1 MLIFE
6 VLNLSKS
13 GAKLLQK
20 PIYIQILRFIFAF
33 CKMLKHSTL
42 IKQKFIYS
50 LYGFIST
57 CVCQKFF
64 VSLHRFLKITS
75 KMNIAKLG
83 WFSIL
88 GMALYLMVSCS
99 VRRDRERIDTAEE
112 LLYSSR
118 DTAELLIR
126 QVERLERLDD
136 EHLAK
141 YWFVICDL
149 HANSMQ
155 SLSEDSM
162 ICWASEYYR
171 TQWEEEH
178 GDARHMILSG
188 LDEAMYFWWNGDKAR
203 TQEVLQRQKKYA
215 DEVAELSGEHLWQV
229 IVLRVSAEIAMRD
242 YDYEHVREYTET
254 LIGLDN
260 GKAIHLDE
268 VERVYNVLAIVYF
281 SLGEYDKMEKC
292 FEKAIAQAA
301 DSAFIVNVVRRNYAD
316 LLGEMGQT
324 DRAIRMQ
331 EELTAQYRE
340 AGNWLQVESLCSL
353 SRLWLNKGDK
363 QRAERYM
370 REAEELFAGYKES
383 EEFDPA
389 TEASLLAH
397 RQVLEYAKNGTYHI
411 IDLVQ
416 FLNRWSETD
425 YVRYRVAEAKE
436 RSIRDLRERNLYLT
450 ISRQRQMIVIIV
462 LFFIALGICLLFIYL
477 YRRRQRLLMEKE
489 EEIETLRTMLAAA
502 DKKDDKESVRK
513 LMLQQLG
520 VIKTIAGTPTE
531 ANQQLLARLM
541 ALNEETANA
550 LIDWPSIYQTID
562 LVYDGFYTRLMQKYG
577 ASDQSND
584 SAHPVLNEKELQ
596 LCCLLKADFST
607 KEINMLTRQ
616 SLQTIYQRKTQ
627 VRQKLSLAEAEDI
640 TTAII

>member
-1 MLIFE
+1 MQKISRMTMKSKFLIG
-6 VLNLSKS
+6 LI
-13 GAKLLQK
+13 GA
-20 PIYIQILRFIFAF
+20 
-33 CKMLKHSTL
+33 
-42 IKQKFIYS
+42 
-50 LYGFIST
+50 
-57 CVCQKFF
+57 V
-64 VSLHRFLKITS
+64 
-75 KMNIAKLG
+75 
-83 WFSIL
+83 
-88 GMALYLMVSCS
+88 ALCLMVSCS

-171 TQWEEEH
+171 TQWKEEH

-397 RQVLEYAKNGTYHI
+397 RQVLEYAENGKYHI
-411 IDLVQ
+411 MDLVQ
-416 FLNRWSETD
+416 FHNRWSETD

-462 LFFIALGICLLFIYL
+462 LFFVALGICLLFIYL

-584 SAHPVLNEKELQ
+584 PAHPVLNEKELQ

-640 TTAII
+640 TTAIV

>member
-1 MLIFE
+1 MKSKFLIG
-6 VLNLSKS
+6 LI
-13 GAKLLQK
+13 GA
-20 PIYIQILRFIFAF
+20 
-33 CKMLKHSTL
+33 
-42 IKQKFIYS
+42 
-50 LYGFIST
+50 
-57 CVCQKFF
+57 
-64 VSLHRFLKITS
+64 
-75 KMNIAKLG
+75 
-83 WFSIL
+83 
-88 GMALYLMVSCS
+88 MALCLMVSCS

-215 DEVAELSGEHLWQV
+215 DEVAEQSGEHLWQV

-268 VERVYNVLAIVYF
+268 VERVYNALAIVYF

-316 LLGEMGQT
+316 LLGEIGQT
-324 DRAIRMQ
+324 DRAIKMLEDLT
-331 EELTAQYRE
+331 EEYRQ
-340 AGNWLQVESLCSL
+340 ADSWLQVESLYSL

-389 TEASLLAH
+389 AEAAFLAH
-397 RQVLEYAKNGTYHI
+397 RQVLEYAQKGSYHCFP
-411 IDLVQ
+411 LVQ
-416 FLNRWSETD
+416 YHNHWSETD
-425 YVRYRVAEAKE
+425 YIRYRVAEAKE

-450 ISRQRQMIVIIV
+450 ISRQRQMLFIVV
-462 LFFIALGICLLFIYL
+462 LLFAGMGAIL
-477 YRRRQRLLMEKE
+477 LIWGLSRRRKRLLLEKE
-489 EEIETLRTMLAAA
+489 EEIETLRGIINKGQNDQVPSDHVGRNA
-502 DKKDDKESVRK
+502 DVRK

-541 ALNEETANA
+541 ALNETTANA
-550 LIDWPSIYQTID
+550 LIDWQSIYQTID
-562 LVYDGFYTRLMQKYG
+562 LVYDGFYTHLRDKYK
-577 ASDQSND
+577 D
-584 SAHPVLNEKELQ
+584 VLNEKELQ

-627 VRQKLSLAEAEDI
+627 VRQKLNLAEGEDI

>member
-1 MLIFE
+1 M
-6 VLNLSKS
+6 S
-13 GAKLLQK
+13 
-20 PIYIQILRFIFAF
+20 
-33 CKMLKHSTL
+33 
-42 IKQKFIYS
+42 
-50 LYGFIST
+50 
-57 CVCQKFF
+57 
-64 VSLHRFLKITS
+64 
-75 KMNIAKLG
+75 IAKFG

-88 GMALYLMVSCS
+88 GMALCLMVSCS

-171 TQWEEEH
+171 TQWKEEH

-383 EEFDPA
+383 SEFDPA

-397 RQVLEYAKNGTYHI
+397 RQVLEYAENGKYHI
-411 IDLVQ
+411 MDLVQ
-416 FLNRWSETD
+416 FHNRWSETD

-450 ISRQRQMIVIIV
+450 ISRQRQIIVIIV
-462 LFFIALGICLLFIYL
+462 LFFVALGICLLFIYL

-489 EEIETLRTMLAAA
+489 EEIETLRTMLTAA

-640 TTAII
+640 TTAIV

>member
-1 MLIFE
+1 M
-6 VLNLSKS
+6 S
-13 GAKLLQK
+13 
-20 PIYIQILRFIFAF
+20 
-33 CKMLKHSTL
+33 
-42 IKQKFIYS
+42 
-50 LYGFIST
+50 
-57 CVCQKFF
+57 
-64 VSLHRFLKITS
+64 
-75 KMNIAKLG
+75 IAKFG

-88 GMALYLMVSCS
+88 GMALCLMVSCS

-171 TQWEEEH
+171 TQWKEEH

-370 REAEELFAGYKES
+370 READELFAGYKES
-383 EEFDPA
+383 SEFDPA
-389 TEASLLAH
+389 TEASLMAH
-397 RQVLEYAKNGTYHI
+397 KQVLEYAKNGTYHI
-411 IDLVQ
+411 VDLVQ

-607 KEINMLTRQ
+607 KEIHMLTRQ

-640 TTAII
+640 TASLL

>member
-1 MLIFE
+1 MG
-6 VLNLSKS
+6 VLLCIIRENVVS
-13 GAKLLQK
+13 LQK
-20 PIYIQILRFIFAF
+20 ISRMTMKSKF
-33 CKMLKHSTL
+33 L
-42 IKQKFIYS
+42 IGLI
-50 LYGFIST
+50 G
-57 CVCQKFF
+57 
-64 VSLHRFLKITS
+64 
-75 KMNIAKLG
+75 A
-83 WFSIL
+83 
-88 GMALYLMVSCS
+88 MALCLMVSCS

-126 QVERLERLDD
+126 QVERLERLED

-215 DEVAELSGEHLWQV
+215 DEVAEQSGEHLWQV

-268 VERVYNVLAIVYF
+268 VERVYNALAIVYF

-316 LLGEMGQT
+316 LLGEIGQT

-331 EELTAQYRE
+331 EVLTEEYRQ
-340 AGNWLQVESLCSL
+340 ADSWLQVESLYSL

-389 TEASLLAH
+389 AEAAFLAH
-397 RQVLEYAKNGTYHI
+397 RQVLEYAQKGSYHCFP
-411 IDLVQ
+411 LVQ
-416 FLNRWSETD
+416 YNNHWSETD

-450 ISRQRQMIVIIV
+450 ISRQRQMIVIIM
-462 LFFIALGICLLFIYL
+462 LFFVTLGGILLFVYL
-477 YRRRQRLLMEKE
+477 YRRRQRLLLEKE
-489 EEIETLRTMLAAA
+489 EEIETLRNMLASA
-502 DKKDDKESVRK
+502 DKPDDRFRTGASQPAEADVRK

-562 LVYDGFYTRLMQKYG
+562 LVYDGFYTRLRDKYK
-577 ASDQSND
+577 D
-584 SAHPVLNEKELQ
+584 VLNEKELQ

-627 VRQKLSLAEAEDI
+627 VRQKLNLPEAEDI

>member
-1 MLIFE
+1 M
-6 VLNLSKS
+6 S
-13 GAKLLQK
+13 
-20 PIYIQILRFIFAF
+20 
-33 CKMLKHSTL
+33 
-42 IKQKFIYS
+42 
-50 LYGFIST
+50 
-57 CVCQKFF
+57 
-64 VSLHRFLKITS
+64 
-75 KMNIAKLG
+75 IAKFG

-88 GMALYLMVSCS
+88 GMALCLMVSCS

-397 RQVLEYAKNGTYHI
+397 RQVLEYAEKGKYHI
-411 IDLVQ
+411 MDLVQ

-462 LFFIALGICLLFIYL
+462 LFFVALGICLLFIYL

-640 TTAII
+640 TTAIV

>member
-1 MLIFE
+1 M
-6 VLNLSKS
+6 S
-13 GAKLLQK
+13 
-20 PIYIQILRFIFAF
+20 
-33 CKMLKHSTL
+33 
-42 IKQKFIYS
+42 
-50 LYGFIST
+50 
-57 CVCQKFF
+57 
-64 VSLHRFLKITS
+64 
-75 KMNIAKLG
+75 IAKIG
-83 WFSIL
+83 WFGIL
-88 GMALYLMVSCS
+88 GMALCLMVSCS

-215 DEVAELSGEHLWQV
+215 DEVAEQSEEHLWQV

-268 VERVYNVLAIVYF
+268 VERVYNGMAITYF
-281 SLGEYDKMEKC
+281 YLGEYDKMEKC

-316 LLGEMGQT
+316 LLGEIGQT
-324 DRAIRMQ
+324 DRAIKMLEDLT
-331 EELTAQYRE
+331 EEYRQ
-340 AGNWLQVESLCSL
+340 ADSWLQVESLYSL

-363 QRAERYM
+363 LRAERYM
-370 REAEELFAGYKES
+370 REVEELFAKYKES
-383 EEFDPA
+383 AEFDPA
-389 TEASLLAH
+389 AEAAFLAH
-397 RQVLEYAKNGTYHI
+397 RQVLEYAQKGSYHCFP
-411 IDLVQ
+411 LVQ
-416 FLNRWSETD
+416 YNNHWSEAD

-450 ISRQRQMIVIIV
+450 ISRQRQMIVIIM
-462 LFFIALGICLLFIYL
+462 LFFVTLGGILLFVYL
-477 YRRRQRLLMEKE
+477 YRRRQRLLLEKE
-489 EEIETLRTMLAAA
+489 EEIETLRNMLASA
-502 DKKDDKESVRK
+502 DKSDDRFRTGASQPADGNVRK

-541 ALNEETANA
+541 ALNETTANA
-550 LIDWPSIYQTID
+550 LIDWSSIYQTID
-562 LVYDGFYTRLMQKYG
+562 LVYDGFYTRLVEKYG
-577 ASDQSND
+577 DKGQSDPYREADRSTAGRLEVP
-584 SAHPVLNEKELQ
+584 STKEGRALLNEKEIQ

-627 VRQKLSLAEAEDI
+627 IRQKLGLAEGDDI
-640 TTAII
+640 AAKLS

>member
-1 MLIFE
+1 
-6 VLNLSKS
+6 
-13 GAKLLQK
+13 
-20 PIYIQILRFIFAF
+20 
-33 CKMLKHSTL
+33 
-42 IKQKFIYS
+42 
-50 LYGFIST
+50 
-57 CVCQKFF
+57 
-64 VSLHRFLKITS
+64 
-75 KMNIAKLG
+75 MNIAKFG

-88 GMALYLMVSCS
+88 GMALCLMVSCS

-215 DEVAELSGEHLWQV
+215 DEVAEQSGEHLWQV

-254 LIGLDN
+254 LISLDD

-268 VERVYNVLAIVYF
+268 VERVYNALAIAYF
-281 SLGEYDKMEKC
+281 SLGEYDKMEAGFK
-292 FEKAIAQAA
+292 KAIAQAA

-324 DRAIRMQ
+324 DRAIQML

-340 AGNWLQVESLCSL
+340 AGNWLQVESLYSL

-383 EEFDPA
+383 SEFDPA
-389 TEASLLAH
+389 TEASVMAH
-397 RQVLEYAKNGTYHI
+397 KQVLEYAKNGTYHI

-462 LFFIALGICLLFIYL
+462 LFFVALGICLLFIYL

-640 TTAII
+640 TTAIV

>member
-1 MLIFE
+1 
-6 VLNLSKS
+6 
-13 GAKLLQK
+13 
-20 PIYIQILRFIFAF
+20 
-33 CKMLKHSTL
+33 
-42 IKQKFIYS
+42 
-50 LYGFIST
+50 
-57 CVCQKFF
+57 
-64 VSLHRFLKITS
+64 
-75 KMNIAKLG
+75 MNIAKFG

-88 GMALYLMVSCS
+88 GMALCLMVSCS

-171 TQWEEEH
+171 TQWKEEH

-215 DEVAELSGEHLWQV
+215 DEVAEQSGEHLWQV

-254 LIGLDN
+254 LISLDD

-268 VERVYNVLAIVYF
+268 VERVYNALAIAYF
-281 SLGEYDKMEKC
+281 SLGEYDKMEAG

-324 DRAIRMQ
+324 DRAIQML

-340 AGNWLQVESLCSL
+340 AGNWLQVESLYSL

-383 EEFDPA
+383 SEFDPA
-389 TEASLLAH
+389 TEASVMAH
-397 RQVLEYAKNGTYHI
+397 KQVLEYAKNGTYHI

-462 LFFIALGICLLFIYL
+462 LFFVALGICLLFIYL

-502 DKKDDKESVRK
+502 DKKDDRFRTGASQPADGNVRK

-562 LVYDGFYTRLMQKYG
+562 LVYDGFYTRLVQKYG
-577 ASDQSND
+577 TTDQSND
-584 SAHPVLNEKELQ
+584 PAHPVLNEKELQ

-640 TTAII
+640 TTAIV

>member
-1 MLIFE
+1 MKSKFLIG
-6 VLNLSKS
+6 LI
-13 GAKLLQK
+13 GA
-20 PIYIQILRFIFAF
+20 
-33 CKMLKHSTL
+33 
-42 IKQKFIYS
+42 
-50 LYGFIST
+50 
-57 CVCQKFF
+57 
-64 VSLHRFLKITS
+64 
-75 KMNIAKLG
+75 
-83 WFSIL
+83 
-88 GMALYLMVSCS
+88 MALCLMVSCS

-126 QVERLERLDD
+126 QVERPERLDD

-215 DEVAELSGEHLWQV
+215 DEVAEQSGEHLWQV

-268 VERVYNVLAIVYF
+268 VERVYNALAIVYF

-316 LLGEMGQT
+316 LLGEIGQT
-324 DRAIRMQ
+324 DRAIKMLEDLT
-331 EELTAQYRE
+331 EEYRQ
-340 AGNWLQVESLCSL
+340 ADSWLQVESLYSL

-370 REAEELFAGYKES
+370 REVEELFAKYKES
-383 EEFDPA
+383 AEFDPA
-389 TEASLLAH
+389 AEAAFLAH
-397 RQVLEYAKNGTYHI
+397 RQVLEYAQKGSYHCFP
-411 IDLVQ
+411 LVQ
-416 FLNRWSETD
+416 YNNHWSEAD

-450 ISRQRQMIVIIV
+450 ISRQRQMIVIIM
-462 LFFIALGICLLFIYL
+462 LFFVTLGGILLFVYL
-477 YRRRQRLLMEKE
+477 YRRRQRLLLEKE
-489 EEIETLRTMLAAA
+489 EEIETLRGIINKGQTDKVPSDQVGSTKKA
-502 DKKDDKESVRK
+502 DVRK

-550 LIDWPSIYQTID
+550 LIDWQSIYQTID
-562 LVYDGFYTRLMQKYG
+562 LVYDGFYTRLRDKYG
-577 ASDQSND
+577 NVQGSNVQGTKEQR
-584 SAHPVLNEKELQ
+584 PLLNEKELQ

-627 VRQKLSLAEAEDI
+627 VRQKLNLPEAEDI
-640 TTAII
+640 TMAIL

>member
-1 MLIFE
+1 M
-6 VLNLSKS
+6 S
-13 GAKLLQK
+13 
-20 PIYIQILRFIFAF
+20 
-33 CKMLKHSTL
+33 
-42 IKQKFIYS
+42 
-50 LYGFIST
+50 
-57 CVCQKFF
+57 
-64 VSLHRFLKITS
+64 
-75 KMNIAKLG
+75 IAKFG

-88 GMALYLMVSCS
+88 GMALCLMVSCS

-215 DEVAELSGEHLWQV
+215 DEVAEQSGEHLWQV

-268 VERVYNVLAIVYF
+268 VERVYNALAIVYF

-316 LLGEMGQT
+316 LLGEIGQT
-324 DRAIRMQ
+324 DRAIKMLEDLT
-331 EELTAQYRE
+331 EEYRQ
-340 AGNWLQVESLCSL
+340 ADSWLQVESLYSL
-353 SRLWLNKGDK
+353 SRLWLNKGKGDK

-370 REAEELFAGYKES
+370 REVEELFAKYKES
-383 EEFDPA
+383 AEFDPA
-389 TEASLLAH
+389 AEAAFLAH
-397 RQVLEYAKNGTYHI
+397 RQVLEYAQKGSYHCFP
-411 IDLVQ
+411 LVQ
-416 FLNRWSETD
+416 YHNHWSETD
-425 YVRYRVAEAKE
+425 YIRYRVAEAKE

-450 ISRQRQMIVIIV
+450 ISRQRQMLFIVV
-462 LFFIALGICLLFIYL
+462 LLFAGMGAIL
-477 YRRRQRLLMEKE
+477 LIWGLSRRRKRLLLEKE
-489 EEIETLRTMLAAA
+489 EEIETLRGIINKGQSDQVPSDQVGST
-502 DKKDDKESVRK
+502 KEVDVRK

-562 LVYDGFYTRLMQKYG
+562 LVYDGFYTRLRDKYK
-577 ASDQSND
+577 D
-584 SAHPVLNEKELQ
+584 VLNEKELQ

-627 VRQKLSLAEAEDI
+627 VRQKLNLPEAEDI

>member
-1 MLIFE
+1 
-6 VLNLSKS
+6 
-13 GAKLLQK
+13 
-20 PIYIQILRFIFAF
+20 
-33 CKMLKHSTL
+33 
-42 IKQKFIYS
+42 
-50 LYGFIST
+50 
-57 CVCQKFF
+57 
-64 VSLHRFLKITS
+64 
-75 KMNIAKLG
+75 MNIAKFG

-88 GMALYLMVSCS
+88 GMALCLMVSCS

-171 TQWEEEH
+171 TQWKEEH

-383 EEFDPA
+383 SEFDPA
-389 TEASLLAH
+389 TEASVMAH
-397 RQVLEYAKNGTYHI
+397 KQVLEYAKHGTYHI

-462 LFFIALGICLLFIYL
+462 LFFVALGICLLFIYL

>member
-1 MLIFE
+1 M
-6 VLNLSKS
+6 S
-13 GAKLLQK
+13 
-20 PIYIQILRFIFAF
+20 
-33 CKMLKHSTL
+33 
-42 IKQKFIYS
+42 
-50 LYGFIST
+50 
-57 CVCQKFF
+57 
-64 VSLHRFLKITS
+64 
-75 KMNIAKLG
+75 IAKFG

-88 GMALYLMVSCS
+88 GMALCLMVSCS

-162 ICWASEYYR
+162 ICWASGYYR

-215 DEVAELSGEHLWQV
+215 DEVAEQSGEHLWQV

-268 VERVYNVLAIVYF
+268 VERVYNALAIVYF

-316 LLGEMGQT
+316 LLGEIGQT

-331 EELTAQYRE
+331 EVLTKQYRA
-340 AGNWLQVESLCSL
+340 AGNWLQVESLYSL
-353 SRLWLNKGDK
+353 SHLWLNKGNK
-363 QRAERYM
+363 QRAEQYM
-370 REAEELFAGYKES
+370 REAEELFAKYKES
-383 EEFDPA
+383 SEFDPA
-389 TEASLLAH
+389 TEAAFLAH
-397 RQVLEYAKNGTYHI
+397 RQVLEYAQKGAYHFFP
-411 IDLVQ
+411 LVQ
-416 FLNRWSETD
+416 YHNHWSEKD
-425 YVRYRVAEAKE
+425 YVRFRVAEAKE

-450 ISRQRQMIVIIV
+450 ISRQRQMIVIIM
-462 LFFIALGICLLFIYL
+462 LFFVTLGGILLFVYL
-477 YRRRQRLLMEKE
+477 YRRRQRLLLEKE
-489 EEIETLRTMLAAA
+489 EEIETLRNMLASA
-502 DKKDDKESVRK
+502 DKPDDKESVRK

-562 LVYDGFYTRLMQKYG
+562 LVYDGFYTRLVQKYG
-577 ASDQSND
+577 N
-584 SAHPVLNEKELQ
+584 VLNEKELQ

-640 TTAII
+640 TKILG